1 MNCDTL
7 SGAQPCVAAIGA
19 PRVRTVAPPTHDARP
34 RRRWGTVLG
43 TGAALG
49 LLLAP
54 VAVPFRLLLIW
65 NVSASVPVGLYRL
78 VPFTAPRAGD
88 LVAVRPS
95 AGLTSFMAARRYVEA
110 GALLV
115 KPIAAIEGQ
124 RVCRWGVNVTLD
136 GVAVATALVADHMR
150 RPLPVWTGC
159 RRLRRGEV
167 FLLVPG
173 VPASFDRRYFG
184 PVSAATI
191 VGRAVPLC
199 SLLP

>member
-1 MNCDTL
+1 M
-7 SGAQPCVAAIGA
+7 SAPVSAVGAS
-19 PRVRTVAPPTHDARP
+19 RVLTDAPPAGGGQP

-54 VAVPFRLLLIW
+54 AVVPSRLRLVW

-78 VPFTAPRAGD
+78 VPVAILRVGD

-95 AGLTSFMAARRYVEA
+95 PGLASFMAARRYVEA

-115 KPIAAIEGQ
+115 KPVAAVAGQ
-124 RVCRWGVNVTLD
+124 RVCRSGAVVTLD
-136 GVAVATALVADHMR
+136 GVAVATALVADRMR

-159 RRLRRGEV
+159 RRLRRGDV

-173 VPASFDRRYFG
+173 VPASFDSRYFG
-184 PVSAATI
+184 PVSATTI
-191 VGRAVPLC
+191 VGRAVPLWTR
-199 SLLP
+199 P